1 MTTILGYLFNKLK
14 EKGYELLK
22 DFFFPKKTYIER
34 LHKIIIN
41 TIQEFEKKYTIREN
55 RNGSFSFY
63 HSRILYEKLIKYK
76 LFKTNEVDF
85 DKLLEEFKKNT
96 NIIEPTKEQIDSFYN
111 LFYSNIKKD
120 IELEKLF
127 IEENYKDKIFENSNK
142 ADAIYNKLNTSN
154 KLNFKTLNVGD
165 FTNIEILKIDNYE
178 KRYIRREE
186 INYFTINEENETL
199 EHFLQEKNR
208 IVLLGNAGIGK
219 TIELKCLFNSLW
231 DKREEQQIFP
241 FFITLKNFRGTST
254 FEDLIPLKEWRELPI
269 ITFILDGLDEIANIQ
284 DFISSLELFLN
295 QYKEYKINVVISCRT
310 NIYEKY
316 IAKIDNFEYV
326 FLEGLSELQINN
338 IFKKENGISLPF
350 NELNRFKSF
359 LENPFN
365 LSLFSDY
372 YKGHKEFPNNQLEIW
387 NIFIE
392 KELNLLNKEKFKK
405 RESINIPHIEHC
417 LEKVAIVNE
426 LMQQSFIL
434 ESDLYNLLGRGNE
447 FFEEV
452 SFIEKTPNS
461 NIFTFRH
468 KNYQEFFAAKYLAN
482 KNEENILS
490 FIKINSEINKTKPSL
505 FNTIGFLLN
514 ILQKDKFEN
523 IKDWLLYNE
532 PEILFLV
539 EKDNLNVEQKND
551 IFKKHFTNIAI
562 EKKHWFAGVQPFSM
576 NKMAEFANI
585 DFLIS
590 VINKNIHFRTT
601 ISALNVLAFT
611 ECSDEDNSKIKDT
624 LKKIIFSNDQIQES
638 LQIKS
643 EALRTFREK
652 EFYKDISFFKEIT
665 TYFKNNYSQEVHHLI
680 ITILHKLENI
690 DNYFDIL
697 KNSLYKLYK
706 IDTNREVDNVIRG
719 TKEYFAQI
727 ALKIQNRNNFAEI
740 LKIIVDDDFNVK
752 ISEFYTQNFKEKF
765 IKKILSFIIPDE
777 NIPSIIDVF
786 MQLDDCQ
793 LSNLYNPNNIF
804 PTLISEMSDQ
814 KINVFKYIIDKYGV
828 TENNYMII
836 PLFNDEKCI
845 DYLVKKYRE
854 KTIEISDNILAYIRF
869 YYSRYEY
876 KLALYFEQQFSL
888 IGYTFPNELLTEEE
902 FEENNKKHIK
912 ASQENFDILFD
923 RQKIKQGIAKIFED
937 NNITEISIDIV
948 HKLEYKYYENNSY
961 FGIRNSL
968 YSIIIEVLDGD
979 GTKTKEE
986 IISKL
991 ENEYYILYQ
1000 IKSMIKNKYSPFN
1013 IEDDHINYIKEA
1025 CLSLEDNFD
1034 YDNIISFDDK
1044 NYYSPIYPN
1053 YNILEI
1059 LYFFNKKYEVNYSQQ
1074 FYLETLRYCNII
1086 GEMEDNIYFIKNK
1099 LDKSNFRDKII
1110 YNINHIKMDYGSFRE
1125 HVRYVI
1131 KHKIEECYPKIEE
1144 AILDDDPSI
1153 LKEYIEVLPKERKE
1167 SFLRN
1172 CCTDINTYLFWE
1184 AIDSCMKE
1192 DINIDFILDK
1202 AKGYLN
1208 SNKTEFIAN
1217 ALSVLFYCNDPKAL
1231 EFYITHLE
1239 DLKNKSIDLRYDYKI
1254 NNKAILKYT
1263 NLSNIELLKEIF
1275 HIIYDE
1281 KLKENTFAYYHTR
1294 QDIQS
1299 LIISFSNKDFKRIYN
1314 LLKDIKEESR
1324 DSDTKTFYIN
1334 HLIDVSN
1341 NSYLASLSKPLT
1353 FDEAKNIL

>member
-1 MTTILGYLFNKLK
+1 MN
-14 EKGYELLK
+14 YEQR
-22 DFFFPKKTYIER
+22 FIKTE
-34 LHKIIIN
+34 LTNDII
-41 TIQEFEKKYTIREN
+41 
-55 RNGSFSFY
+55 SF
-63 HSRILYEKLIKYK
+63 
-76 LFKTNEVDF
+76 
-85 DKLLEEFKKNT
+85 LEE
-96 NIIEPTKEQIDSFYN
+96 S
-111 LFYSNIKKD
+111 
-120 IELEKLF
+120 
-127 IEENYKDKIFENSNK
+127 
-142 ADAIYNKLNTSN
+142 
-154 KLNFKTLNVGD
+154 KTL
-165 FTNIEILKIDNYE
+165 EQ
-178 KRYIRREE
+178 
-186 INYFTINEENETL
+186 
-199 EHFLQEKNR
+199 FLQEKKR

-219 TIELKCLFNSLW
+219 TTELKYLFNSLW
-231 DKREEQQIFP
+231 DKRKEQRNFP
-241 FFITLKNFRGTST
+241 FFITLKKFRKIST
-254 FEDLIPLKEWRELPI
+254 FEDLISLKEWKELPI
-269 ITFILDGLDEIANIQ
+269 ITFILDGLDEVADIQ
-284 DFISSLELFLN
+284 DFISELELFLN
-295 QYKEYKINVVISCRT
+295 KYKKYRINVVISCRT

-316 IAKIDNFEYV
+316 IAKIDDFEYI
-326 FLEGLSELQINN
+326 FLEGLSEFQINN
-338 IFKKENGISLPF
+338 IFKRENGIPLPF

-365 LSLFSDY
+365 LNLFCDY
-372 YKGHKEFPNNQLEIW
+372 YKEHKEFPNSQLEIW
-387 NIFIE
+387 NIFIQ
-392 KELNLLNKEKFKK
+392 KELSILNKEKLKK
-405 RESINIPHIEHC
+405 RESINTSHIEHC

-426 LMQQSFIL
+426 LMQQNFIS
-434 ESDLYNLLGRGNE
+434 ENDLYNLLGKDNE
-447 FFEEV
+447 IFEEV

-490 FIKINSEINKTKPSL
+490 FIKINPEINKTKPSL

-514 ILQKDKFEN
+514 ILQKDKFKN
-523 IKDWLLYNE
+523 IRDWLLNNE

-539 EKDNLNVEQKND
+539 EKDKLNVEQKND
-551 IFKKHFTNIAI
+551 IFEKYFTNIAI
-562 EKKHWFAGVQPFSM
+562 EKKYWFAGAQPFSM

-590 VINKNIHFRTT
+590 VINKNIHFRAT

-611 ECSDEDNSKIKDT
+611 ECSDENNNKIKNT
-624 LKKIIFSNDQIQES
+624 LKAIILSNNQIQES

-652 EFYKDISFFKEIT
+652 EFYKDISFLKEIT
-665 TYFKNNYSQEVHHLI
+665 TYFKDNYSREVHHLI

-706 IDTNREVDNVIRG
+706 IDPNREKDNVIRG

-727 ALKIQNRNNFAEI
+727 ALKIQNRDNFAEI
-740 LKIIVDDDFNVK
+740 LKIIVDDDFDVK
-752 ISEFYTQNFKEKF
+752 ISEFYTHNFKEKF
-765 IKKILSFIIPDE
+765 IKKILSFIMSDE
-777 NIPSIIDVF
+777 NITSIIDIF
-786 MQLDDCQ
+786 IKLGQYRLC
-793 LSNLYNPNNIF
+793 NLYDPNNIF
-804 PTLISEMSDQ
+804 PILISEMSDQ

-845 DYLVKKYRE
+845 DYLVEKYKE
-854 KTIEISDNILAYIRF
+854 KTIKISDDTLTTIRF
-869 YYSRYEY
+869 HYSRYEY
-876 KLALYFEQQFSL
+876 KLALYFEQQFSS
-888 IGYTFPNELLTEEE
+888 IGHIFTNLLPTEEE
-902 FEENNKKHIK
+902 NKKKKNEYIK

-923 RQKIKQGIAKIFED
+923 KEKIKQGIAKIFED
-937 NNITEISIDIV
+937 NNIAVSIDIV
-948 HKLEYKYYENNSY
+948 HKLEYKSYENNSY

-968 YSIIIEVLDGD
+968 YSLIIEVLDGD
-979 GTKTKEE
+979 ETKTKEE

-1000 IKSMIKNKYSPFN
+1000 IKSMIKDKDIPFEIN
-1013 IEDDHINYIKEA
+1013 HNHINYIKEA
-1025 CLSLEDNFD
+1025 CLSLENNLD

-1059 LYFFNKKYEVNYSQQ
+1059 LYFFDKKYEVNYSQQ

-1086 GEMEDNIYFIKNK
+1086 GEMEDNIYFIESKV
-1099 LDKSNFRDKII
+1099 DKSNFRNKII
-1110 YNINHIKMDYGSFRE
+1110 YNINHTKMDYGSFRE

-1131 KHKIEECYPKIEE
+1131 KYKIEECYPKIEE
-1144 AILDDDPSI
+1144 AILDDDSFI
-1153 LKEYIEVLPKERKE
+1153 LREYIEVLSKERKE
-1167 SFLRN
+1167 SFLRK

-1208 SNKTEFIAN
+1208 SNRTEFIAN

-1231 EFYITHLE
+1231 EFYITHLRV
-1239 DLKNKSIDLRYDYKI
+1239 LKNKNIDLRDDYKI
-1254 NNKAILKYT
+1254 NNKAIPKYT

-1294 QDIQS
+1294 QDIQT
-1299 LIISFSNKDFKRIYN
+1299 LIISFSNKDFEKINN
-1314 LLKDIKEESR
+1314 LLEELKEESK

-1353 FDEAKNIL
+1353 FDEAKNILL

>member
-1 MTTILGYLFNKLK
+1 MTTILDYLSNKLK

-55 RNGSFSFY
+55 RNGSFPFY

-165 FTNIEILKIDNYE
+165 FTNVEILKIDNYE

-365 LSLFSDY
+365 LSLFSNY

-405 RESINIPHIEHC
+405 RESINIPHIEYC

-523 IKDWLLYNE
+523 IKDWLLNNE

-539 EKDNLNVEQKND
+539 EKDKLNVEQKND

-562 EKKHWFAGVQPFSM
+562 EKKHWFAGAQPFSM

-611 ECSDEDNSKIKDT
+611 ECSDEDNDKIKNT
-624 LKKIIFSNDQIQES
+624 LKAIIFSENQIQES
-638 LQIKS
+638 LQIKN
-643 EALRTFREK
+643 EALRTFIGK
-652 EFYKDISFFKEIT
+652 GFYKDISFFKEIAI
-665 TYFKNNYSQEVHHLI
+665 YFKDNYSQEVHHLI
-680 ITILHKLENI
+680 ITILHKLEDI

-706 IDTNREVDNVIRG
+706 IESNREIDNVIRG
-719 TKEYFAQI
+719 TKEYFAKI
-727 ALKIQNRNNFAEI
+727 ALKIQNRDNFAEI
-740 LKIIVDDDFNVK
+740 LKIIVDDDFDVK
-752 ISEFYTQNFKEKF
+752 ISEFYTHNFKEKF
-765 IKKILSFIIPDE
+765 IKKILSFIISKED
-777 NIPSIIDVF
+777 IPSIIDIF

-793 LSNLYNPNNIF
+793 LSNLYNSNNIF
-804 PTLISEMSDQ
+804 PTLINEMSDQ
-814 KINVFKYIIDKYGV
+814 KINVFKYIINKYGI
-828 TENNYMII
+828 TDNNYKII

-845 DYLVKKYRE
+845 DYLVEKYRE
-854 KTIEISDNILAYIRF
+854 KTIEISDDILANIRSH
-869 YYSRYEY
+869 YSRYEY
-876 KLALYFEQQFSL
+876 KLALYFQQQFSS
-888 IGYTFPNELLTEEE
+888 IGHMFTSLLPTEEE
-902 FEENNKKHIK
+902 NIKKENEYIK

-923 RQKIKQGIAKIFED
+923 KQKLEQGIAEIFEE
-937 NNITEISIDIV
+937 NNIKKISIDIV
-948 HKLEYKYYENNSY
+948 HKLEYKSYENNSY
-961 FGIRNSL
+961 ADIRNSL
-968 YSIIIEVLDGD
+968 YSLIIDILKGNEI
-979 GTKTKEE
+979 KTEKD
-986 IISKL
+986 IISRL
-991 ENEYYILYQ
+991 SNEYYILYQ
-1000 IKSMIKNKYSPFN
+1000 IKSMIEDKYPPFDIKN
-1013 IEDDHINYIKEA
+1013 DHINYIKEA
-1025 CLSLEDNFD
+1025 CLSLENNFD
-1034 YDNIISFDDK
+1034 YDNIIFFDDK
-1044 NYYSPIYPN
+1044 NYYSSIYPN

-1059 LYFFNKKYEVNYSQQ
+1059 LYFFDKKYEVNYSQQ
-1074 FYLETLRYCNII
+1074 FYLETLKYCNII
-1086 GEMEDNIYFIKNK
+1086 GEMEDNIYFIENK

-1110 YNINHIKMDYGSFRE
+1110 YNINHTKMDYGSFRE

-1144 AILDDDPSI
+1144 AILDDDSSI
-1153 LKEYIEVLPKERKE
+1153 LKEYIEILPKERKE
-1167 SFLRN
+1167 SFLRK

-1192 DINIDFILDK
+1192 NINIDFILDK

-1208 SNKTEFIAN
+1208 SNRTEFIAN

-1231 EFYITHLE
+1231 EFYITHLRV
-1239 DLKNKSIDLRYDYKI
+1239 LKNKNIDLRDDYKI
-1254 NNKAILKYT
+1254 NNKAIPKYT

-1281 KLKENTFAYYHTR
+1281 KLKENTFAYYNTR
-1294 QDIQS
+1294 QDIQTL
-1299 LIISFSNKDFKRIYN
+1299 LINLSNKDFERIN
-1314 LLKDIKEESR
+1314 KLLKDIKEESKN
-1324 DSDTKTFYIN
+1324 SDTKTFYIN

-1341 NSYLASLSKPLT
+1341 NSYLTSLSKPLT

>member
-1 MTTILGYLFNKLK
+1 MN
-14 EKGYELLK
+14 YEQR
-22 DFFFPKKTYIER
+22 FIKTELTNDI
-34 LHKIIIN
+34 
-41 TIQEFEKKYTIREN
+41 T
-55 RNGSFSFY
+55 SF
-63 HSRILYEKLIKYK
+63 
-76 LFKTNEVDF
+76 
-85 DKLLEEFKKNT
+85 LEE
-96 NIIEPTKEQIDSFYN
+96 S
-111 LFYSNIKKD
+111 
-120 IELEKLF
+120 
-127 IEENYKDKIFENSNK
+127 
-142 ADAIYNKLNTSN
+142 
-154 KLNFKTLNVGD
+154 KTL
-165 FTNIEILKIDNYE
+165 EQ
-178 KRYIRREE
+178 
-186 INYFTINEENETL
+186 
-199 EHFLQEKNR
+199 FLQEKKR

-219 TIELKCLFNSLW
+219 TTELKYLFNSLW
-231 DKREEQQIFP
+231 DKRKEQRNFP
-241 FFITLKNFRGTST
+241 FFITLKNFRETST
-254 FEDLIPLKEWRELPI
+254 FEDLIPLKEWKELPI

-284 DFISSLELFLN
+284 DFISELELFLN
-295 QYKEYKINVVISCRT
+295 NSKKYTINVVISCRT

-326 FLEGLSELQINN
+326 FLEELSELQINN
-338 IFKKENGISLPF
+338 IFKKENGIPLPS

-365 LSLFSDY
+365 LNLFCDY
-372 YKGHKEFPNNQLEIW
+372 YKEHKDFPNNQLDIW
-387 NIFIE
+387 NIFIQ
-392 KELNLLNKEKFKK
+392 KELSILNREKLKK
-405 RESINIPHIEHC
+405 RGFINIPHIEHC

-426 LMQQSFIL
+426 LMQQNFIS
-434 ESDLYNLLGRGNE
+434 ENDLYNLLDKDKE
-447 FFEEV
+447 IFEGI
-452 SFIEKTPNS
+452 SFIEKVPNS

-482 KNEENILS
+482 KNEKNILS

-505 FNTIGFLLN
+505 FNTITFLLN
-514 ILQKDKFEN
+514 ILQENKFEN
-523 IKDWLLYNE
+523 IKDWLLNNE

-539 EKDNLNVEQKND
+539 EKDKLNAKQKNN
-551 IFKKHFTNIAI
+551 IFEKYFTNIAI
-562 EKKHWFAGVQPFSM
+562 EKKYWFAGAQPFSM

-611 ECSDEDNSKIKDT
+611 ECSNEDNSKIKDT

-652 EFYKDISFFKEIT
+652 EFYKDISFLKEIT
-665 TYFKNNYSQEVHHLI
+665 TYFKDNYSREVHHLI

-706 IDTNREVDNVIRG
+706 IDPNREKDNVIRG

-727 ALKIQNRNNFAEI
+727 ALKIQNRDNFAEI
-740 LKIIVDDDFNVK
+740 LKIIVDDDFDVK
-752 ISEFYTQNFKEKF
+752 ISEFYTHNFKEKF
-765 IKKILSFIIPDE
+765 IKKILSFIMSDE
-777 NIPSIIDVF
+777 NITSIIDVF
-786 MQLDDCQ
+786 IKLGQHRLY
-793 LSNLYNPNNIF
+793 NLYDADNIF
-804 PTLISEMSDQ
+804 PTLINYMSDE

-845 DYLVKKYRE
+845 DYLVEKYRE
-854 KTIEISDNILAYIRF
+854 KSIKISDDILANIRF
-869 YYSRYEY
+869 HYSRYEY
-876 KLALYFEQQFSL
+876 KLALYFQQKFSS
-888 IGYTFPNELLTEEE
+888 IGHIFTNLLPTEEE
-902 FEENNKKHIK
+902 NKKKENEYIK

-923 RQKIKQGIAKIFED
+923 KEKIKQGIAKIFED
-937 NNITEISIDIV
+937 NNIAEISIDIV
-948 HKLEYKYYENNSY
+948 HKLEYKSYENNSY

-968 YSIIIEVLDGD
+968 YSLIFEVLDGD
-979 GTKTKEE
+979 ETKTKEE

-1000 IKSMIKNKYSPFN
+1000 IKSMIKDKYSPFD
-1013 IEDDHINYIKEA
+1013 IKDDHINYIKEA
-1025 CLSLEDNFD
+1025 CLSLENNFD

-1059 LYFFNKKYEVNYSQQ
+1059 LYFFDKKYEVNYSQQ

-1086 GEMEDNIYFIKNK
+1086 GEMEDNIYFIESKVDK
-1099 LDKSNFRDKII
+1099 LNFRDKII
-1110 YNINHIKMDYGSFRE
+1110 YNVNHIKMDYGSFKE
-1125 HVRYVI
+1125 HVGFVI
-1131 KHKIEECYPKIEE
+1131 KNKIEECYPKIEE
-1144 AILDDDPSI
+1144 AILDDDSFI
-1153 LKEYIEVLPKERKE
+1153 LREYIEVLSKERKE
-1167 SFLRN
+1167 SFLRK
-1172 CCTDINTYLFWE
+1172 CFTDINTYLFWE

-1202 AKGYLN
+1202 AKVYLN
-1208 SNKTEFIAN
+1208 SNRTEFIAN

-1231 EFYITHLE
+1231 EFYITHLRV
-1239 DLKNKSIDLRYDYKI
+1239 LKNKSIDLRDDYKI
-1254 NNKAILKYT
+1254 NNKAIPKYT

-1294 QDIQS
+1294 QDIQT
-1299 LIISFSNKDFKRIYN
+1299 LIISFSNKDFEKINN
-1314 LLKDIKEESR
+1314 LLEELKEESK

-1353 FDEAKNIL
+1353 FDEAKNILL